1 MVIKCVFLAGECW
14 SGQNGESTYFRDG
27 PSSSCVD
34 KCYAP
39 CNQYRKFCSGM
50 HFANF
55 VYRLSKKLDFLQSAF
70 SLIIRPFLIP
80 ASATANNDACSNF
93 KKKKKDCLPVA
104 GPERAAGPP
113 VFRPNLGTKLEKN
126 CFGDRPP
133 LTSRSGARFS
143 NVPVTFRARNQIFKS
158 KYKE

>member
-1 MVIKCVFLAGECW
+1 MEGLITRKSISKQASAVLIKIRFAFIVLI
-14 SGQNGESTYFRDG
+14 
-27 PSSSCVD
+27 D

-93 KKKKKDCLPVA
+93 KKKKTLLASRGARGTLPH
-104 GPERAAGPP
+104 
-113 VFRPNLGTKLEKN
+113 VFRPNWGTKLEKK

-133 LTSRSGARFS
+133 LTL
-143 NVPVTFRARNQIFKS
+143 TFRARNQIFKS

>member
-93 KKKKKDCLPVA
+93 KKKKNTACQSRGPGDPTLMFLDQIEAQSSKKNVLETAHPLPQGL
-104 GPERAAGPP
+104 GP
-113 VFRPNLGTKLEKN
+113 V
-126 CFGDRPP
+126 
-133 LTSRSGARFS
+133 SR
-143 NVPVTFRARNQIFKS
+143 KS
-158 KYKE
+158 R

>member
-93 KKKKKDCLPVA
+93 KKKKKRLLASRRARGTLPSCFQTK
-104 GPERAAGPP
+104 
-113 VFRPNLGTKLEKN
+113 FRHKARKK

>member
-104 GPERAAGPP
+104 GPRGPYP
-113 VFRPNLGTKLEKN
+113 HVFRQNWGTKLEKN

-133 LTSRSGARFS
+133 LTLRSGARFS

>member
-55 VYRLSKKLDFLQSAF
+55 VYRLSKKLDFLQTAF
-70 SLIIRPFLIP
+70 SLLIRPFLIP
-80 ASATANNDACSNF
+80 ASVTAKTTHEVTLKRKKEIACQWR
-93 KKKKKDCLPVA
+93 
-104 GPERAAGPP
+104 GPRGPP
-113 VFRPNLGTKLEKN
+113 APLFLDQTQAQSSKKIFLETAQ
-126 CFGDRPP
+126 P
-133 LTSRSGARFS
+133 LPQGL
-143 NVPVTFRARNQIFKS
+143 VPVSRMSR
-158 KYKE
+158 

>member
-104 GPERAAGPP
+104 GPGGPYP
-113 VFRPNLGTKLEKN
+113 HVFRPNWGTKLEKKW
-126 CFGDRPP
+126 RPP
-133 LTSRSGARFS
+133 TPYLKVWGPFLECPGNFSGPKS
-143 NVPVTFRARNQIFKS
+143 NLQI
-158 KYKE
+158 EI

>member
-55 VYRLSKKLDFLQSAF
+55 VYRLSKKLDFLQSTF

-80 ASATANNDACSNF
+80 ASVTANNDAWSNF
-93 KKKKKDCLPVA
+93 EKKKRDCLPVA
-104 GPERAAGPP
+104 GPGRPAP
-113 VFRPNLGTKLEKN
+113 VFKPNLGTRLEKK
-126 CFGDRPP
+126 FLETETPPP
-133 LTSRSGARFS
+133 LPHPLSQSLDPALRTA
-143 NVPVTFRARNQIFKS
+143 
-158 KYKE
+158 

>member
-80 ASATANNDACSNF
+80 ASVTANNDAWSNF
-93 KKKKKDCLPVA
+93 EKKKRDCLPVA
-104 GPERAAGPP
+104 GPGRPARPP
-113 VFRPNLGTKLEKN
+113 VFRPNLGTKLEKKIW
-126 CFGDRPP
+126 GDRPP
-133 LTSRSGARFS
+133 PPPHPLTQGMYPALL
-143 NVPVTFRARNQIFKS
+143 TT
-158 KYKE
+158 

>member
-93 KKKKKDCLPVA
+93 KKKNNTACQSR
-104 GPERAAGPP
+104 GPEDPTLMFLDQIEAQSSKKNVLETAHPLPQGLGP
-113 VFRPNLGTKLEKN
+113 V
-126 CFGDRPP
+126 
-133 LTSRSGARFS
+133 SRMSR
-143 NVPVTFRARNQIFKS
+143 
-158 KYKE
+158 

>member
-93 KKKKKDCLPVA
+93 KKKKKTACQLRGPGDPTLMFLDQIEAQSSKKNVLETAHPLPQGL
-104 GPERAAGPP
+104 GP
-113 VFRPNLGTKLEKN
+113 V
-126 CFGDRPP
+126 
-133 LTSRSGARFS
+133 SRMSR
-143 NVPVTFRARNQIFKS
+143 
-158 KYKE
+158 

>member
-80 ASATANNDACSNF
+80 ASVTAKTTHEVTLKR
-93 KKKKKDCLPVA
+93 KKRDCLPVA
-104 GPERAAGPP
+104 GPERPAGPP
-113 VFRPNLGTKLEKN
+113 VFRPNLGTKLEKI
-126 CFGDRPP
+126 FLETAHP
-133 LTSRSGARFS
+133 LPQGL
-143 NVPVTFRARNQIFKS
+143 VPVSRMSR
-158 KYKE
+158 